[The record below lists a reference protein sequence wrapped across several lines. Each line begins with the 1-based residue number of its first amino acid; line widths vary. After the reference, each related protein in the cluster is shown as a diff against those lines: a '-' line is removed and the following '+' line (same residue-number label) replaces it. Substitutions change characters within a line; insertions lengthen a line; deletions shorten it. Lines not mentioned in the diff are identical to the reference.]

1 MVEGRIQRVNNQQ
14 WFADTYN
21 VVIGSWEGEAV
32 FTGSYP
38 ACRKEAVTRAKKG
51 ENVWGI
57 VTDCYEV
64 KIDQLKWELETQRRA
79 QEAQR
84 KAYEDVE
91 DVELTEHQEYCFQKM
106 KKRILEGGSEIF
118 NHWRECTGLEV
129 EPFFKELR
137 YMYAEPA
144 KYNEEGRRIANRALG
159 ISGDGVLVRLEYI
172 MSRGKFLN
180 RKRWHNPSTT
190 VYELEHFR

>member
-21 VVIGSWEGEAV
+21 VVIGSWKGEAV

-64 KIDQLKWELETQRRA
+64 KIDQLKWELETQRKA
-79 QEAQR
+79 QEA
-84 KAYEDVE
+84 
-91 DVELTEHQEYCFQKM
+91 
-106 KKRILEGGSEIF
+106 
-118 NHWRECTGLEV
+118 
-129 EPFFKELR
+129 
-137 YMYAEPA
+137 
-144 KYNEEGRRIANRALG
+144 
-159 ISGDGVLVRLEYI
+159 
-172 MSRGKFLN
+172 
-180 RKRWHNPSTT
+180 
-190 VYELEHFR
+190 